1 MDVFIK
7 LQCKCKVY
15 FAKQVLE
22 VIVQRKHESKCKK
35 VFTTLYIYSYFG
47 LCSGFLQYISY
58 KHKPYMFFT
67 ETQQDL
73 KEEKNQ
79 KDLKF

>member
-1 MDVFIK
+1 M
-7 LQCKCKVY
+7 
-15 FAKQVLE
+15 
-22 VIVQRKHESKCKK
+22 QRKYESKCEE
-35 VFTTLYIYSYFG
+35 VFTTLYIYSYLG

-58 KHKPYMFFT
+58 GHKPFMFFT
-67 ETQQDL
+67 DAQQDL